1 MTADRRQN
9 TLMRKIIH
17 IDMDCF
23 FAAVEMRDNPSLRD
37 VPMAVGGRP
46 DMRGVIATSNYPARK
61 FGVRSAMASAY
72 ALRLCPHLILVPGD
86 FPKYQAASQII
97 HSIFAEFSDTIEP
110 LSLDEAF
117 IDVTDSPHF
126 QGSATLIANEI
137 RRRIFQ
143 ETSLTAS
150 AGVAPNKFLAKV
162 ASDIQKPDGLTVI
175 PPDKIAAF
183 VRTLPV
189 ARIPGVG
196 PVTQER
202 MKTLGINTC
211 NDLQRR
217 TPEELMRHFGNSA
230 QRLFELS
237 HGIDDRPVRTER
249 TPKSVS
255 TENTYPE
262 DLPTLGDCIQAL
274 PPLLTSLKRR
284 LARKEQ
290 TRKEQ
295 GHEVPIR
302 GIFVKLK
309 FDDFEQTTLERT
321 GLKDLTLNNF
331 ADLLEAAHQRGN
343 RPVRLIGIGARFDA
357 ELDDGPEQL
366 ELPIDFP

>member
-1 MTADRRQN
+1 
-9 TLMRKIIH
+9 MRKIIH

-23 FAAVEMRDNPSLRD
+23 FAAVEMRDNPALRD

-46 DMRGVIATSNYPARK
+46 DTRGVIATSNYPARK

-72 ALRLCPHLILVPGD
+72 ALRLCPHLILVPTD
-86 FPKYQAASQII
+86 IKKYYEASQII
-97 HSIFAEFSDTIEP
+97 HAIFAEFSDIIEP

-117 IDVTDSPHF
+117 IDVTSSEHF
-126 QGSATLIANEI
+126 QGSATLIAHEI
-137 RRRIFQ
+137 RRRIFA

-162 ASDIQKPDGLTVI
+162 ASDVQKPDGLTVI
-175 PPDKIAAF
+175 TPDKIPEF

-202 MKTLGINTC
+202 MKTLGILTC
-211 NDLQRR
+211 QDLQRR

-237 HGIDDRPVRTER
+237 HGIDERPVRTER
-249 TPKSVS
+249 TAKSVS

-262 DLPTLGDCIQAL
+262 DLPTLGHCIQAL

-284 LARKEQ
+284 LARKETARQ
-290 TRKEQ
+290 DNTPS
-295 GHEVPIR
+295 VR

-331 ADLLEAAHQRGN
+331 AELLEAAHQRGN
-343 RPVRLIGIGARFDA
+343 RPVRLIGIGVRLDA
-357 ELDDGPEQL
+357 SPHDGPEQL
-366 ELPIDFP
+366 ELPLGLP